1 MSISFQNGLSDF
13 LYGEVC
19 VLSSRLTFAI
29 FKFPTRLLSSSTF
42 PTATYQDTTKTV
54 TSPIQDKSMQK
65 RRRPTEDTKQQTIQ
79 DLFSTTKLAEPPKH
93 KRQKLS
99 NESSPA
105 TYQETL
111 PATSMY
117 SFPARNKQ
125 NAPNVVD
132 LTDSPT
138 ASPSPR
144 KPLKP
149 ARNTYNPNLGAKKI
163 IVKNLRTA
171 SSSDPQQYFEQIW
184 QKLDVSLDSIFGN
197 RAIPYSMEELYRGAE
212 NVCRQGHSA
221 DLCGRVEE
229 KAHTYAGHVQQL
241 ILKNI
246 DSASTVVLQDVVN
259 AWSTWSKQMVGT
271 ILSNYIRPML
281 MMRTGSSATNLLLH
295 GSRIPSP
302 GQTTFDTRDGCD
314 NISTCR
320 V

>member
-1 MSISFQNGLSDF
+1 
-13 LYGEVC
+13 
-19 VLSSRLTFAI
+19 
-29 FKFPTRLLSSSTF
+29 
-42 PTATYQDTTKTV
+42 
-54 TSPIQDKSMQK
+54 MQK

-79 DLFSTTKLAEPPKH
+79 HLFSTTKLAEPPKQ

-125 NAPNVVD
+125 NAPNVID

-144 KPLKP
+144 KPLRP
-149 ARNTYNPNLGAKKI
+149 ARNSYNPNLGAKKI

-171 SSSDPQQYFEQIW
+171 PSSIPQQYFEQTW
-184 QKLDVSLDSIFGN
+184 QKLDVSLDAIFGTKE
-197 RAIPYSMEELYRGAE
+197 IPYSMEELYRGAE

-221 DLCGRVEE
+221 DLCGRLEE
-229 KAHTYAGHVQQL
+229 KAQLYAGHLQQS
-241 ILKNI
+241 IWKNI
-246 DSASTVVLQDVVN
+246 DAASTEVLQEVVN
-259 AWSTWSKQMVGT
+259 AWAMWSKQMVS
-271 ILSNYIRPML
+271 IRLSEYIRDML
-281 MMRTGSSATNLLLH
+281 MIWTGNSATNLLLH
-295 GSRIPSP
+295 GPRIP
-302 GQTTFDTRDGCD
+302 TTSEASFDTRDGCY
-314 NISTCR
+314 NISKCR